1 MSNKPYWHCDKCG
14 GNFDYGES
22 CDCNKKPSVS
32 EMLILGVDMSSGE
45 DVSCIQ
51 VAKVVGNTHKIINTI
66 YGKEAEQIYNILVTH
81 NGITKL

>member
-32 EMLILGVDMSSGE
+32 EILILGVDMSNGD
-45 DVSCIQ
+45 DVPCIT
-51 VAKVVGNTHKIINTI
+51 VAKVEGNTRKIINTV
-66 YGKEAEQIYNILVTH
+66 YGEEAERTYDILINRGGT
-81 NGITKL
+81 IKL